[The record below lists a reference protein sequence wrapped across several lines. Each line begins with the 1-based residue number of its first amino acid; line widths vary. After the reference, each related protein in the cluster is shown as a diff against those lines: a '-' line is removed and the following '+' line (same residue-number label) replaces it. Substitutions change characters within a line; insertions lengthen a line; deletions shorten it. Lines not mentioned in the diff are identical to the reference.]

1 VLSPFSRAPVA
12 SDIADAAGCVRFEL
26 DVQMSQSLLI
36 VEDEASIRE
45 PLVKYFVT
53 HQFRVKAAA
62 NAVEARTMLA
72 AHTFDLVIADI
83 MMPGEDGLSL
93 CRHICATSNLPVIL
107 LTARAEE
114 LDRILGLEVGADDY
128 VTKPFSPREL
138 LARVKAVI
146 RRANSLPPRQATP
159 ETTTYAFGNWL
170 LKTGQRELVDLDG
183 VTVPLSSGEYSLL
196 LALIER
202 PRLVLNRDQLLDL
215 TQGREATLFDRSID
229 NQISRL
235 RRKIEEDP
243 KTPKFIKTVWGGGYS
258 FAAEVRKL

>member
-1 VLSPFSRAPVA
+1 
-12 SDIADAAGCVRFEL
+12 
-26 DVQMSQSLLI
+26 MSQSLLI

-45 PLVKYFVT
+45 PLVKYFENN
-53 HQFRVKAAA
+53 QFRVKAAP
-62 NAVEARTMLA
+62 NASEARALLA
-72 AHTFDLVIADI
+72 AHAFDLVIADI

-93 CRHICATSNLPVIL
+93 CRHIRSTGNLPVIL

-128 VTKPFSPREL
+128 VVKPFSPREL

-146 RRANSLPPRQATP
+146 RRANSLPPKQAPP
-159 ETTTYAFGNWL
+159 ETASYAFGDWV
-170 LKTGQRELVDLDG
+170 LKTGERELVGADG
-183 VTVPLSSGEYSLL
+183 LTVPLSSGEYALL
-196 LALIER
+196 LVLVER
-202 PRLVLNRDQLLDL
+202 PKLVLTRDQLLDL
-215 TQGREATLFDRSID
+215 TQGREAGVFDRSID

-243 KTPKFIKTVWGGGYS
+243 KTPRYIKTVWGGGYS

>member
-1 VLSPFSRAPVA
+1 
-12 SDIADAAGCVRFEL
+12 
-26 DVQMSQSLLI
+26 MSQSLLI

-45 PLVKYFVT
+45 PLVKYFSNN
-53 HQFRVKAAA
+53 QFRVKAAA
-62 NAVEARTMLA
+62 NAAEARSLLA
-72 AHTFDLVIADI
+72 GHAFDLVVADI

-93 CRHICATSNLPVIL
+93 CRHIRSTSNLPVIL

-146 RRANSLPPRQATP
+146 RRTNSLPPKQGAPADTP
-159 ETTTYAFGNWL
+159 SYAFGKWV
-170 LKTGQRELVDLDG
+170 LKTGERELVDTDG
-183 VTVPLSSGEYSLL
+183 VTVPLSSGEYALL
-196 LALIER
+196 LVLVER
-202 PRLVLNRDQLLDL
+202 PRLVLTRDQLLDL
-215 TQGREATLFDRSID
+215 TQGREASMFDRSID

-243 KTPKFIKTVWGGGYS
+243 KAPKYIKTVWGGGYS
-258 FAAEVRKL
+258 FSAEVRKQ

>member
-1 VLSPFSRAPVA
+1 MLASLLHSVVPMQQAESIQVA
-12 SDIADAAGCVRFEL
+12 EP
-26 DVQMSQSLLI
+26 MSQSLLV
-36 VEDEASIRE
+36 VEDEVSIRE
-45 PLVKYFVT
+45 PLVKYFAT

-62 NAVEARTMLA
+62 NAADARQLLA
-72 AHTFDLVIADI
+72 AHNFDLVIADI

-93 CRHICATSNLPVIL
+93 CRHIRATSNLPVIL
-107 LTARAEE
+107 LTARADE

-138 LARVKAVI
+138 LARVKAVL

-183 VTVPLSSGEYSLL
+183 VTVPLSSGEYALL
-196 LALIER
+196 LALVER

-215 TQGREATLFDRSID
+215 TQGREASLFDRSID

-235 RRKIEEDP
+235 RRKIENDP
-243 KTPKFIKTVWGGGYS
+243 KSPKYIKTVWGGGYS
-258 FAAEVRKL
+258 LSAEVRKL